1 MQEQIGNASRHMEIL
16 RKNQKEMLQIK
27 TKTLKEMKNIF
38 NGLLS
43 RPNTAEETISELED
57 ISKKCLKK
65 KSREE
70 KTG

>member
-1 MQEQIGNASRHMEIL
+1 MEKEDNMQEQIGNASRHMEIL

-43 RPNTAEETISELED
+43 RLDTAD
-57 ISKKCLKK
+57 K
-65 KSREE
+65 
-70 KTG
+70 